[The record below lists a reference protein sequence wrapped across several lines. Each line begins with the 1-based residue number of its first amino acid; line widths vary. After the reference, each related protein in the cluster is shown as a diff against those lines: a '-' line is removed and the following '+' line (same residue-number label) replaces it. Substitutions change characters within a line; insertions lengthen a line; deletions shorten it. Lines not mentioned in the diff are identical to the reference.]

1 MNAAATARMARLSA
15 CVEGGTPSLRGV
27 HALEGGTPSLRVAVR
42 WLAIGRGKRIRALA
56 LAYFVA
62 LSAVASATEL
72 PLVKEAPESA
82 RTVSFETDSVT
93 WMSLDVSSDGQT
105 IVFEALGDLY
115 TVPIEGG
122 RAEALTR
129 GMAFDSQPAFSPDG
143 NRIAFLSDRDGTE
156 NLWIMAADGSDPSKL
171 SAGGDRIEYASP
183 SWSPDGSH
191 VIVSRTSWGL
201 RTFELWAHH
210 VEGGKG
216 VRVTRAKPASDTPA
230 RRRSNALGAVYSP
243 DARFLYYA
251 SKRGGFGY
259 DLRLPLWQIVRRDI
273 ESGIEDTLTNARGSA
288 FRPRLS
294 SDGKLLVYGTR
305 IPAPNAGATALRM
318 RNLDTGEDRLLTAP
332 VERDDQESR
341 YTRDLLPGYAFTPD
355 DEHLILARNGRL
367 TRLRIADGAATD
379 IPFNVQVEQTL
390 GPSLYAPYRTG
401 VGPVKARLASDAV
414 LSPNGKRV
422 AFSALTTLHVHD
434 LESGQTRALTK
445 PGETAYQPAWSPNGR
460 EIAYVSW
467 DTTGAEA
474 ARGGHVWRIRADGR
488 GKPRRIT
495 EHRAYYTDPAF
506 TPTGDQIAVL
516 RATTHERLTRE
527 YDFGAPVGSDVM
539 LLPRRQGEALV
550 ITPARGL
557 IEPHFG
563 PEPNRIYLYD
573 SGGGSLVSMRL
584 DGSDRRKVLS
594 AKGYGIYGA
603 EDKVRVADI
612 RLAPGGSRAL
622 VLHAHQLYLVELLN
636 TPLQN
641 VEVDLTSAALPLAR
655 LTDIGADSFGWSV
668 DGETVF
674 WTAGATLHQR
684 PLASIEFGA
693 ANNSRAKS
701 DKDDDEPLRED
712 HEAVTA
718 TPLDVWLPRHKPE
731 GTLALVG
738 ATILTMA
745 PNAAPI
751 ENGVIVIEGD
761 RIVAVGDAETP
772 VPEEAKRLDASGHTI
787 LPGFVDAHAHFRPLR
802 RVPDLVNW
810 SFLAN
815 LAYGITTG
823 IDVQPSTVDILA
835 YQDLVDAGLMLGPR
849 AFSTGPGIFNDN
861 EFTSRKHARAVLARY
876 KTHYR
881 VRNLKSYIAGSR
893 RQRQWI
899 AQAARDLGL
908 MPTTEG
914 ALDMKLDLTH
924 AIDGFTGNEHNFPLL
939 SLQSDVVQ
947 LVARSGMASTPTL
960 LVAFGGPS
968 AESWFYTRESP
979 WTDAKLARFIP
990 QEALAA
996 RALRRPW
1003 VHEHEH
1009 VFRTLA
1015 EQAHKIAQAGGR
1027 IGIGSHGQLQGLSFH
1042 WELWAVASGGF
1053 NNIEALTAATRHGAE
1068 IIGIAQDLGTL
1079 EAGKLADMVVLSRD
1093 PMEDLRATKDLV
1105 WVVKN
1110 GEVFEA
1116 DTLNQIWP
1124 QEKPLP
1130 KPWWQSAAA
1139 HTAPEAQP
1147 AD

>member
-1 MNAAATARMARLSA
+1 MRTSLATGLTKRF
-15 CVEGGTPSLRGV
+15 G
-27 HALEGGTPSLRVAVR
+27 
-42 WLAIGRGKRIRALA
+42 AIALA
-56 LAYFVA
+56 SFA
-62 LSAVASATEL
+62 AVAWSAEL
-72 PLVKEAPESA
+72 PLVKEAPEDA

-93 WMSLDVSSDGQT
+93 WMSLDVSPDGQT

-115 TVPIEGG
+115 TVPVEGG
-122 RAEALTR
+122 RAEALTH

-143 NRIAFLSDRDGTE
+143 SRIAFLSDRDGTE
-156 NLWIMAADGSDPSKL
+156 NLWIMATDGSDPSKL
-171 SAGGDRIEYASP
+171 STGGDRIEYASP
-183 SWSPDGSH
+183 SWSPDGTH

-216 VRVTRAKPASDTPA
+216 VRVTRAKPASDTPV
-230 RRRSNALGAVYSP
+230 RQRSNALGAVYSP

-273 ESGIEDTLTNARGSA
+273 ESDVEDTLTNAPGSA
-288 FRPRLS
+288 FRPRLA

-305 IPAPNAGATALRM
+305 IPAANGGATALRL
-318 RNLDTGEDRLLTAP
+318 RNLETGADRLLAAP

-355 DEHLILARNGRL
+355 DEHLILARDGRL
-367 TRLRIADGAATD
+367 TRLRIADGTASD
-379 IPFNVQVEQTL
+379 IPFTVQVEQTL

-401 VGPVKARLASDAV
+401 IGPVKARLASDAV
-414 LSPNGKRV
+414 LSPNGRQV

-434 LESGQTRALTK
+434 LGTGETRALTK
-445 PGETAYQPAWSPNGR
+445 PGKTAYQPAWSPDGR

-467 DTTGAEA
+467 DTAGTVGE
-474 ARGGHVWRIRADGR
+474 RGGHVWRVRASGR
-488 GKPRRIT
+488 GQPRRIT
-495 EHRAYYTDPAF
+495 DHPAYYTDPVF
-506 TPTGDQIAVL
+506 TPAGEHIAVL

-539 LLPRRQGEALV
+539 LLSRRQGEALV
-550 ITPARGL
+550 VTPARGL
-557 IEPHFG
+557 IAPHFG
-563 PEPNRIYLYD
+563 PEPDRIYLYD
-573 SGGGSLVSMRL
+573 SGAGNLVSVRF
-584 DGSDRRKVLS
+584 DGSDRRKVIA

-622 VLHAHQLYLVELLN
+622 VLHAHQLYLVELLT
-636 TPLQN
+636 TPLQSA
-641 VEVDLTSAALPLAR
+641 EVDLTSAALPLAR
-655 LTDIGADSFGWSV
+655 LTDIGADSFGWSA
-668 DGETVF
+668 DGETVY

-693 ANNSRAKS
+693 ASKSAAGS
-701 DKDDDEPLRED
+701 DKDDAQPLRED
-712 HEAVTA
+712 HESVVT

-731 GTLALVG
+731 GTLAIAG

-745 PNAAPI
+745 PGAAPI
-751 ENGVIVIEGD
+751 ENGVIVIDGD
-761 RIVAVGDAETP
+761 RIVAVGDAATP
-772 VPEEAKRLDASGHTI
+772 IPEEATRLDATGHTI

-815 LAYGITTG
+815 LAYGVTTG

-876 KTHYR
+876 KNHYR

-899 AQAARDLGL
+899 AQAAKDLGL

-924 AIDGFTGNEHNFPLL
+924 AMDGFTGNEHNFPLL
-939 SLQSDVVQ
+939 SLQRDVVQ

-968 AESWFYTRESP
+968 AENWFYTRESP
-979 WTDAKLARFIP
+979 WMDAKLARFIP
-990 QEALAA
+990 RQALAA

-1003 VHEHEH
+1003 VHESEH

-1015 EQAHKIAQAGGR
+1015 EQSHKIAAAGGR

-1042 WELWAVASGGF
+1042 WELMAVASGGF
-1053 NNIEALTAATRHGAE
+1053 TNMQALTAATRHGAE
-1068 IIGIAQDLGTL
+1068 IIGIAEDLGTI
-1079 EAGKLADMVVLSRD
+1079 EPGKLADMVVLSRN
-1093 PMEDLRATKDLV
+1093 PIEDLRATQDLV

-1116 DTLNQIWP
+1116 ETLNQIWP
-1124 QEKPLP
+1124 EQKALP
-1130 KPWWQSAAA
+1130 TPWWQS
-1139 HTAPEAQP
+1139 TP
-1147 AD
+1147 ASSLEGVPTD